1 MPQIP
6 VKKKMPEENNNNAG
20 AAPEV
25 APETDSVETIDVAA
39 ALEQLASE
47 RDRLEAERTSLND
60 LLLRRTAEFD
70 NYRKRTE
77 RERVD
82 LIEYASSDAVKA
94 MLPVIDDL
102 ERALAQ
108 APAGEEFTRG
118 VELIYQRLMDVL
130 GKLGLEAIVAEG
142 QPFDPNLHH
151 AIEMVPCEEG
161 EDHTVIGDA
170 LRGYKFK
177 GRLLRPS
184 MVRVAVRQ

>member
-1 MPQIP
+1 MPQIR
-6 VKKKMPEENNNNAG
+6 VKENMPEENDMNTG
-20 AAPEV
+20 AAPEA
-25 APETDSVETIDVAA
+25 APETDSVETIDLAA

-47 RDRLEAERTSLND
+47 RDRLEAEKTSLND
-60 LLLRRTAEFD
+60 ILMRRTAEFD

-77 RERVD
+77 RERAD

-102 ERALAQ
+102 ERALAH

-118 VELIYQRLMDVL
+118 VELIYQRMMDVL
-130 GKLGLEAIVAEG
+130 GKLGLEPIEAEG

>member
-1 MPQIP
+1 MQ
-6 VKKKMPEENNNNAG
+6 EENNNAG
-20 AAPEV
+20 VAPEA
-25 APETDSVETIDVAA
+25 APETDSVETIGLAA
-39 ALEQLASE
+39 AVEQLSCD
-47 RDRLEAERTSLND
+47 RDRLEAEKTALND

-77 RERVD
+77 RERSE

-94 MLPVIDDL
+94 LLPVLDDL
-102 ERALAQ
+102 ERALSQ

-118 VELIYQRLMDVL
+118 VELIYQRMVDTL
-130 GKLGLEAIVAEG
+130 GKLGLEAIAAEG

-151 AIEMVPCEEG
+151 AIEMVPCDEG
-161 EDHTVIGDA
+161 EDHTVLADL